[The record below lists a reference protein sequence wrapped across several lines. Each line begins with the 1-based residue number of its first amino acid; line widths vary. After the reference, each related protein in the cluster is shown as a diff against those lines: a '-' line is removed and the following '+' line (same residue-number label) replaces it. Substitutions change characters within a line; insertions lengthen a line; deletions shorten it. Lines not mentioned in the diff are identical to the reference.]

1 MKILFVCTAN
11 ICRSP
16 TAEAVFR
23 KLVANGPLAR
33 DIEIDSAGTHDFH
46 VGKSPDARAIK
57 HAALRGYV
65 LDHLVARQLSSSDFE
80 TFDYILAMDEANMRY
95 MKAMCPTR
103 LSQKLELLLDYGS
116 EMDVHEVTDPYQ
128 GKPRDFERVL
138 DLIEDACNGLH
149 TYLMDLRRLRAT
161 AIPRPTE

>member
-23 KLVANGPLAR
+23 KLVASSSLAG
-33 DIEIDSAGTHDFH
+33 DVAIDSAGTHDFH
-46 VGKSPDARAIK
+46 VGSKPDARAIK
-57 HAALRGYV
+57 HAALRGYE
-65 LDHLVARQLSSSDFE
+65 LDHLVARQLSSNDFE
-80 TFDYILAMDEANMRY
+80 TFDYILAMDDANMRY

-116 EMDVHEVTDPYQ
+116 EMDMHEVPDPYQ
-128 GKPRDFERVL
+128 GKPRDFERAL
-138 DLIEDACNGLH
+138 DLIEDACNGLY
-149 TYLMDLRRLRAT
+149 TYLLDLRRMRAT
-161 AIPRPTE
+161 TISRPSE